1 MRLCAYSAPARA
13 RSSKFPGHQAEL
25 FFMKQSVSQ
34 IIERADTLYAGREQ
48 MEMVRASVKEL
59 ENVATARDDFEISWR
74 MGRAL
79 FFLGQEEERRDE
91 AAALHARGVEAC
103 VRAARLEP
111 RRVEGHFWLGVNLAL
126 QAQAANSLAALL
138 PAWRARRSLERAA
151 RINPAYHAAG
161 PLRVLARLAH
171 KLPRIV
177 GGGYARAFT
186 EFARAIEIAPANTVT
201 RLYFAEMLLD
211 AGEAARARR
220 ELETL
225 LQAPLDAAWEFETT
239 RDRLRAREMLERM
252 RSST

>member
-1 MRLCAYSAPARA
+1 
-13 RSSKFPGHQAEL
+13 
-25 FFMKQSVSQ
+25 MKQSIST
-34 IIERADTLYAGREQ
+34 IIERADALYAGREQ
-48 MEMVRASVKEL
+48 IEMVRASVGQL
-59 ENVATARDDFEISWR
+59 ESVAVADDDFEISWR

-79 FFLGQEEERRDE
+79 FFLGQEEERRDR

-103 VRAARLEP
+103 ARAARLEP
-111 RRVEGHFWLGVNLAL
+111 HRVEGHFWLGVNLAL
-126 QAQAANSLAALL
+126 QAQAANSLAALPL
-138 PAWRARRSLERAA
+138 AWRARRSLERAA

-171 KLPRIV
+171 KLPRLV
-177 GGGYARAFT
+177 GGGDARARA

-211 AGEAARARR
+211 AGEVARARR

-239 RDRLRAREMLERM
+239 RDRSRAREMLERI